1 MNTATSAWA
10 AAAMAHVVM
19 SMQVRAMAGYFRV
32 AVSQCIAAAVD
43 MHWRA

>member
-1 MNTATSAWA
+1 MNTATSVWG
-10 AAAMAHVVM
+10 AAMTQVMM
-19 SMQVRAMAGYFRV
+19 SMQVQAMAGYFGV